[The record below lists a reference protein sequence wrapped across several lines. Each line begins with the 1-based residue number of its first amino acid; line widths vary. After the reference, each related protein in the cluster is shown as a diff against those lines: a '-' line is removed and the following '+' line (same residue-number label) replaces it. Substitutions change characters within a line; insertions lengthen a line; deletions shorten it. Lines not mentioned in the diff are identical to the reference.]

1 MEPPSDPPVPDMSA
15 ELAEPRGHWAIAPRG
30 QDTKKEPGFEERFD
44 SGLDSMKDEEYEQMV
59 QELQDIRLQPGPP
72 SPAEPQ
78 PWRGQRTDDGDT
90 FLHLAII
97 HAAAEQ
103 ALGAVKLST
112 SDPGF
117 LDSQNH
123 LKQTPLHL
131 AVITEQPQITQALLK
146 AGCDPELRDFQGNT
160 ALHLAC
166 ERGSLRAV
174 GLLTQHCRRPQLQAL
189 LQTVNY
195 SGRTCLHVAALHGFL
210 AIVEQLVS
218 LGADINAPEPCNG
231 RTALHLAVDLQ
242 NADLVSE
249 LVRLGADVNSVTYQG
264 YSPYQ
269 LTWGRDNLEIRYQ
282 LQDLTKSGLHDL
294 PDSEDDSAQSDS
306 DFSDDELMYDD
317 CTLHGRPL
325 AD

>member
-1 MEPPSDPPVPDMSA
+1 MA
-15 ELAEPRGHWAIAPRG
+15 HHGQEL
-30 QDTKKEPGFEERFD
+30 KKEPGYEERLD
-44 SGLDSMKDEEYEQMV
+44 SGLDSMKEDEYEQMV
-59 QELQDIRLQPGPP
+59 QDLRDIRLQPVPLA
-72 SPAEPQ
+72 PAELQ
-78 PWRGQRTDDGDT
+78 PWHGQRTEDGDT

-97 HAAAEQ
+97 HAAEEQ
-103 ALGAVKLST
+103 ALRAVQESASNLA
-112 SDPGF
+112 F
-117 LDSQNH
+117 LNSQNH

-131 AVITEQPQITQALLK
+131 AVITEQPQVLRGLLK
-146 AGCDPELRDFQGNT
+146 AGCDPEMRDFQGNS

-174 GLLTQHCRRPQLQAL
+174 GLLTQHCHKAQLQAL
-189 LQTVNY
+189 LRTVNY

-269 LTWGRDNLEIRYQ
+269 LTWGRDNLEIRCQ
-282 LQDLTKSGLHDL
+282 LQGLTKSGLHDL
-294 PDSEDDSAQSDS
+294 PDSEDDDSAQSDS

-317 CTLHGRPL
+317 CTFHGRPL
-325 AD
+325 TV

>member
-1 MEPPSDPPVPDMSA
+1 MSA
-15 ELAEPRGHWAIAPRG
+15 DLAAPREDWAMAHPG
-30 QDTKKEPGFEERFD
+30 HGLKKEPGFEERLD
-44 SGLDSMKDEEYEQMV
+44 SGLDSMKEDEYEQMV
-59 QELQDIRLQPGPP
+59 LDLQDIRLQPAPP
-72 SPAEPQ
+72 ALGEPQ
-78 PWRGQRTDDGDT
+78 PWHGQRTEDGDT

-97 HAAAEQ
+97 HAAEDQ
-103 ALGAVKLST
+103 ALKAVQLSAP
-112 SDPGF
+112 DLAF
-117 LDSQNH
+117 LSAQNH

-146 AGCDPELRDFQGNT
+146 AGCDPEIRDFQGNT

-174 GLLTQHCRRPQLQAL
+174 GLLTQHCKRQQLQAL

-269 LTWGRDNLEIRYQ
+269 LTWGRDNLKIRCQ
-282 LQDLTKSGLHDL
+282 LQGLTKSDLHDL
-294 PDSEDDSAQSDS
+294 PDSEDDDSAQSDS

-325 AD
+325 TV

>member
-1 MEPPSDPPVPDMSA
+1 MSA
-15 ELAEPRGHWAIAPRG
+15 ELEVPRGHWAMPPRG
-30 QDTKKEPGFEERFD
+30 QDPKKEPGLEERLD
-44 SGLDSMKDEEYEQMV
+44 SGLDSMKEDEYEQMV
-59 QELQDIRLQPGPP
+59 QELQEIRLQPGPP
-72 SPAEPQ
+72 GAPSPAE

-97 HAAAEQ
+97 HAAEEQ
-103 ALGAVKLST
+103 ALRAVHLSA

-117 LDSQNH
+117 LNSQNH

-146 AGCDPELRDFQGNT
+146 ACCDPEIRDFQGNT

-210 AIVEQLVS
+210 AIVEQLVA

-242 NADLVSE
+242 NSDLVSE

-269 LTWGRDNLEIRYQ
+269 LTWGRDNLQIRYQ
-282 LQDLTKSGLHDL
+282 LQGLTKSGLHDL
-294 PDSEDDSAQSDS
+294 PDSEDDDSAQSDS

-317 CTLHGRPL
+317 CTFQGQPL
-325 AD
+325 TV